1 MLSTALAKGMM
12 KLAPRYGDPSD
23 LHLQEIFEHDV
34 YRKADPEE
42 QLRIRLRSSQFTYDY
57 EGELGFFDHYFPSV
71 KPEEFAGCKMLDL
84 GCFSGGRM
92 THWVERYK
100 LSEGHGI
107 DVDPVYAEAGND
119 FAKSKNINAKFVHG
133 VGERLPYPDDY
144 FDYVA
149 SYDVFEH
156 VQDLV
161 QVMNEIWRV
170 LKPGGRLLT
179 VFPPY
184 YNPLEAHLRLTTS
197 LHGLHLLFSGKAITR
212 AYYDIIKERG
222 HEAAWYAR
230 KNPEPADWEKSPG
243 LNGIT
248 VKRFRNIVTSRD
260 WEMQSWGVNSLV
272 SHGRKSKKQP
282 YKTIAGLMKIPAH
295 LPILEEVFLGRV
307 CCVLKKPIPVQ

>member
-1 MLSTALAKGMM
+1 
-12 KLAPRYGDPSD
+12 
-23 LHLQEIFEHDV
+23 
-34 YRKADPEE
+34 
-42 QLRIRLRSSQFTYDY
+42 
-57 EGELGFFDHYFPSV
+57 
-71 KPEEFAGCKMLDL
+71 MLDL

-92 THWVERYK
+92 THWVERYN
-100 LSEGHGI
+100 LTEGHGI

-133 VGERLPYPDDY
+133 FGEDLPYPDDY

-156 VQDLV
+156 VQDLEE
-161 QVMNEIWRV
+161 VMNEIWRV

-197 LHGLHLLFSGKAITR
+197 LHGLHLIFSGKAITR
-212 AYYDIIKERG
+212 AYHDIIKERG
-222 HEAAWYAR
+222 HEAAWYDR
-230 KNPEPADWEKSPG
+230 KNPEPAEWEKSPG

-248 VKRFRNIVTSRD
+248 IKRFRNIIASRNWD
-260 WEMQSWGVNSLV
+260 LQNWRVNSLV

-282 YKTIAGLMKIPAH
+282 YKTISGLMKIPAY
-295 LPILEEVFLGRV
+295 LPVLEEVFLGRV
-307 CCVLKKPIPVQ
+307 CCILKKPGE